1 MAENM
6 SLNFTSAPLPLGP
19 IHLHGFL
26 HLHGALSLLRCPC
39 FTPIMGLSLSYGA
52 EALSPVSPPLVGG
65 FRVVC
70 ASRSAVV
77 RVRVMVRSDF
87 VPITKVIF

>member
-1 MAENM
+1 
-6 SLNFTSAPLPLGP
+6 
-19 IHLHGFL
+19 
-26 HLHGALSLLRCPC
+26 
-39 FTPIMGLSLSYGA
+39 MGLSLSYGA